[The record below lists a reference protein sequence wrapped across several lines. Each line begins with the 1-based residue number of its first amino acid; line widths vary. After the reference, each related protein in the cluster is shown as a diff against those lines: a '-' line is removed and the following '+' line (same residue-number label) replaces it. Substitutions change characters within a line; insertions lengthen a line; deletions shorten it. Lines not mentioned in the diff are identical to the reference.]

1 MHRKFFATLLLVL
14 SFFSYS
20 FAQEQEDDDWFW
32 DKIITKIEFEGLV
45 NVKNSELIGITSGF
59 IDKPFTEETYSDLL
73 DRLYALDFFEDVVP
87 YAKHSP
93 KNYDDILLVFSV
105 KENPII
111 KSINFSG
118 NLKIRNAVLREQIK
132 IKASDIYSSDKIL
145 MAERAIR
152 NYYFQKGFSDSKV
165 SYKVSEVKNGEVV
178 VTFLINE
185 GFDTVVKK
193 ISIVGNTLFSE
204 RMIKNK
210 LALEEVGFLKDGAF
224 QQSILEQDKLTI
236 VNYYKERGYID
247 VVVLDTKI
255 ESVFNEENKQNE
267 LFITFY
273 IQEGAQYTYG
283 GLSIIGNE
291 IFSTEEL
298 KRCEKLKVGDVY
310 NEVKFQEGLME
321 IATMYMDNGY
331 MSVEIVPI
339 PKKDAEHHDISY
351 ELRITENNRSHVENI
366 IIKGNNK
373 TKEFV
378 IKREIP
384 IQEGDVFSRDKIFS
398 AYRNLMN
405 LQYFGNV
412 IPEPQQGSEKDLVD
426 VVFSVEEQSTTALQF
441 GMTFSQSSDP
451 QSLPISLFAKWENS
465 NLFGE
470 GKSISAALS
479 LSTSEQSVDF
489 SYSQN
494 WIGNIPLSLSTSLSL
509 SHANNITLMNMW
521 LPNGNLNQNLYYMN
535 YESYSASLSNSLFHR
550 WYTDYA
556 VYSLGFGITNS
567 LINNMYDE
575 KISVPVDY
583 AISHYANRWGLSNSI
598 FLTAAI
604 DNRDINY
611 YPKKG
616 WFASERL
623 SWTGLV
629 PSIESEFYLKSDTK
643 LEGYVTLFDKSL
655 FEEKWN
661 FTLVLA
667 GYTGFTG
674 LFPTKTGSVSDSSK
688 VYVDGMFNGRGW
700 TEMYKTT
707 KGMAMFSNRLELR
720 MPLIPN
726 IIGLDGFFDACA
738 VKPTVGDMFTNLSI
752 DDFYFS
758 FGPSVRFLLPQFPL
772 SLLFA
777 WKFTSNGWA
786 EKPFQFV
793 LSFNMVNR

>member
-87 YAKHSP
+87 YAKHSQ

-193 ISIVGNTLFSE
+193 ISIVGNTIFSE

-339 PKKDAEHHDISY
+339 PKKDAEHHVISY